1 MTKQSCL
8 QDKQLLFE
16 QKQLKVLA
24 LGQDLC
30 DVNVNR
36 MSIYRHRE
44 KNQSKSV
51 SQLKQNFH
59 VNGPITVHWDGK
71 LMQALTGREHVDRLP
86 VIVTGQ
92 GVRQLLGVAIMW

>member
-1 MTKQSCL
+1 
-8 QDKQLLFE
+8 LFE

-86 VIVTGQ
+86 VTVTGQ